1 MSDHSD
7 NTPRKFHKRAI
18 LYIGITLL
26 LPALQF
32 FISSAFSSPAPSHY
46 DTVLIPKVKTS
57 IYVGSVTFT
66 MTPFVRSGGQVYTAE
81 YKASVVPF
89 FFFSESGRLSINFT
103 DEQLARLERGERVDF
118 TGDGKNKKNKG
129 RRILGHAQAE
139 APGARTGKIKVRV
152 FVTKNTDLV
161 LDTTYT
167 FAEKQSRAE

>member
-1 MSDHSD
+1 M
-7 NTPRKFHKRAI
+7 
-18 LYIGITLL
+18 G
-26 LPALQF
+26 LPIAAL
-32 FISSAFSSPAPSHY
+32 ISVFVFSPFGASVFSAPAFDSAGY
-46 DTVLIPKVKTS
+46 ETVLIPKTKTS

-66 MTPFVRSGGQVYTAE
+66 MTPFVRSEGQVYTAE

-167 FAEKQSRAE
+167 FAEKKETEAGMPEA